1 MLSRRSGT
9 ALAVKTHTSTQLLL
23 LMLFMHGLAVFLL
36 WPLAEQFGVLVLFAL
51 LILFFSLV
59 WTLRRF
65 VFLSS
70 KYSVTEIILKS
81 SGEYLLELRG
91 GGYVEANLR
100 RGSYVHPLLIIL
112 NFKLSKWPWYI
123 NVPLLTDSADKEL
136 LRCLRVRLRTLRDG
150 EMETLA

>member
-9 ALAVKTHTSTQLLL
+9 ALAVKIHTSTQLLL
-23 LMLFMHGLAVFLL
+23 LMLFIYGLAIFLL
-36 WPLAEQFGVLVLFAL
+36 WPLVDRFGLFILLAL
-51 LILFFSLV
+51 LVLFFSLV
-59 WTLRRF
+59 LTLRRF

-70 KYSVTEIILKS
+70 KYSVTEIRLKS
-81 SGEYLLELRG
+81 GGEYLLKLRG
-91 GGYVEANLR
+91 GEYVEVSLR

-150 EMETLA
+150 ELETLV